1 MSDLSDVIDIKV
13 RKTKLTKYVSERKL
27 LLLDLFRLLNVSIEK
42 PYIVLE
48 DLYLDVD
55 KQNSILDLS
64 YRVQLYFLTSTWL
77 IFKSG
82 NNIDRGYLS
91 LIKHILKHE
100 GIKYFTSRR
109 MIVGKKETLLTIV
122 YDNFI

>member
-27 LLLDLFRLLNVSIEK
+27 LLLDLFRLLNVSIDK
-42 PYIVLE
+42 PYIVLD

-55 KQNSILDLS
+55 KQNSILGLS

-77 IFKSG
+77 IFKSC

>member
-1 MSDLSDVIDIKV
+1 MSDLSDVISIKV

-27 LLLDLFRLLNVSIEK
+27 LLLDLFRLLGLSTDK
-42 PYIVLE
+42 RYIVLD

-55 KQNSILDLS
+55 KQNLILDLS

-82 NNIDRGYLS
+82 ITIDRPYLS

-100 GIKYFTSRR
+100 SIKYFTSRR
-109 MIVGKKETLLTIV
+109 MICGKSETLLTVV